1 MNTVLSLAPRFQ
13 RAGGRD
19 ARVTTALAITAFAV
33 STGLTL
39 SVVGGL
45 LGFAARADL
54 PLAPGEQD
62 VRSLYETLAWVAVI
76 LLVVPLVTLGGA
88 AARLGV
94 ARRDARLAT
103 LRLLGATPRE
113 VVGLTVAETAWQGLV
128 GAVLGI
134 LLYVVLLPLCALLPF
149 QGTTFSVAELWVGWQ
164 GLAIA
169 LVAVPLLAALSGAF
183 SLRRVAVS
191 PLGVA
196 RRETPKK
203 MTWLRVVVAAVGIG
217 TFMLVSAVAGAL
229 GAAAVAALL
238 GAMAVGFAT
247 LNAVGPWV
255 LGLVGKVQLRRA
267 TTPARLLAA
276 RRLLDDPKAAWR
288 VVGGLGLAGFVA
300 GALAVLPSMTAIDT
314 SQDPQGAIL
323 MDDLVTGAMVTLVVA
338 FLLAA
343 VSAGIAQAASVLD
356 RRREIALQNLAG
368 TPVEL
373 HDSVRR
379 RTVLVPLL
387 FVAVG
392 SAVTALVMF
401 FPLLGLAAVS
411 SPQGPLMLVA
421 FLAGGC
427 ALVFAATETS
437 RPLLRSVLA
446 DTVVRAD

>member
-1 MNTVLSLAPRFQ
+1 MNAVVALAPRFQ

-19 ARVTTALAITAFAV
+19 ARVTTALAVTAFAV
-33 STGLTL
+33 TTGLTL

-45 LGFAARADL
+45 LGFMGRAER
-54 PLAPGEQD
+54 PVAPGEVD
-62 VRSLYETLAWVAVI
+62 DGSLYVSLAWVAVV
-76 LLVVPLVTLGGA
+76 LLVVPLVTLAGA

-94 ARRDARLAT
+94 ARRDSRLAT

-113 VVGLTVAETAWQGLV
+113 VVALTVTETAWQGLV

-134 LLYVVLLPLCALLPF
+134 LLYVVLLPVCALLPF
-149 QGTTFSVAELWVGWQ
+149 QGSTFAVSDLWVGWL
-164 GLAIA
+164 GLLVT
-169 LVAVPLLAALSGAF
+169 LVAVPLLAALSGAI
-183 SLRRVAVS
+183 SLRRVNVS

-196 RRETPKK
+196 RRQTPKG
-203 MTWLRVVVAAVGIG
+203 MTWLRLLVAVAGVG
-217 TFMLVSAVAGAL
+217 TFMVVSVSTGAL
-229 GAAAVAALL
+229 GAAAAGVLIGALGL
-238 GAMAVGFAT
+238 GFAT
-247 LNAVGPWV
+247 LNVVGPWV
-255 LGLVGKVQLRRA
+255 LGLIGKVQVRLAR
-267 TTPARLLAA
+267 TPARLLAA

-300 GALAVLPSMTAIDT
+300 GALAVLPTMVETEASASEANAM
-314 SQDPQGAIL
+314 L
-323 MDDLVTGAMVTLVVA
+323 MDDLVLGGMVTLVVA

-343 VSAGIAQAASVLD
+343 VSAGIAQAAGVLD
-356 RRREIALQNLAG
+356 RRREIALQHLAG
-368 TPVEL
+368 TPIEL

-401 FPLLGLAAVS
+401 FPLYGLRAFS
-411 SPQGPLMLVA
+411 SAPGVLLLVG

-427 ALVFAATETS
+427 ALVYAATETS

-446 DTVVRAD
+446 ETVVRAD